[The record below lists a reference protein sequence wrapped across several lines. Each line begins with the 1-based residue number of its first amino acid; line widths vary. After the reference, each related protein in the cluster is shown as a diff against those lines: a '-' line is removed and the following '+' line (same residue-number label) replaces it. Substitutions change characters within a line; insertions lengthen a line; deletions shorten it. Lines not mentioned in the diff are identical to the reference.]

1 MNPPVDRL
9 VHLRMAMEQI
19 AVESMGALSASD
31 ADAWVREHLAAGC
44 EVCHEAAQRI
54 SGVFDELLLT
64 ASPVEPSPSVRSR
77 VLAAIRGAASSAS
90 PAASSDPRA
99 SAGATEDVAKI
110 QVWNRW
116 PATDSKFYTLSGEGG
131 EWQDTAIAGIQARVL
146 RVDEQ
151 RDEVTMLVRMAAG
164 TAYPSH
170 RHGGDEQCY
179 VLQGDLQVEELEMKA
194 GDYQFAPAGSIHG
207 VQRTRT
213 GCTLLLVSS
222 RRDEILA
229 G

>member
-1 MNPPVDRL
+1 MNPPTDRL
-9 VHLRMAMEQI
+9 VHLRTAMEQI
-19 AVESMGALSASD
+19 ALDAMGTLSLDRAEG
-31 ADAWVREHLAAGC
+31 WVREHLADRCAIC
-44 EVCHEAAQRI
+44 QEAERRVAA
-54 SGVFDELLLT
+54 VFDDLLLV
-64 ASPVEPSPSVRSR
+64 ARPVAPRADVRDR
-77 VLAAIRGAASSAS
+77 VLRAIRGSATPPPAPPAPAS
-90 PAASSDPRA
+90 
-99 SAGATEDVAKI
+99 I

-116 PATDSKFYTLSGEGG
+116 PATDSRFYTLAADDGA
-131 EWQDTAIAGIQARVL
+131 WQDTAIAGIQARVL

-179 VLQGDLQVEELEMKA
+179 VLQGDLQVEELQMHA

-207 VQRTRT
+207 VQRTRG

-222 RRDEILA
+222 RHDEILA